1 MFSSNSSTVSGD
13 ANYIED
19 VFSTYLYT
27 GNDST
32 QTITNGIDLAGKG
45 GLVWMKGRGAF
56 SENHNLIDTARGI
69 TKSVSSNNTADQI
82 TNSGAFTA
90 FNSNGF
96 SLGPVNA
103 IEVNANARPYA
114 SWTFREQ
121 PKFFDVVT
129 YTGNTSG
136 GSSQTIAHNLGST
149 PGCII
154 IKATSIAGEYWA
166 VWHRSFTTNQVIY
179 LNLTN
184 AVATT
189 GAGNSFPVLPTA
201 TDFTVGFNGSQNGN
215 GTQYVAYLFAH
226 NAGGFGLTGTDNVV
240 SCGSYAGV
248 AYPNSQ
254 EVNVGFEPQWVMI
267 KNTTTAS
274 GWSMWDSMRGMA
286 VVPAANVAQAQLLE
300 PNTTAAEGIQPGIYP
315 TATGFVVKNGLT
327 AISGLGDNFIYI
339 AIRRGPMKVP
349 TDGTKV
355 YNAIARTGTSAV
367 AKITGVGFSPDA
379 VWGRRKDANYGRNF
393 DRLRGVNVSLAP
405 AATAG
410 EATPSAS
417 LTSYDMD
424 GFSVGADPSEHIN
437 APSIPYI
444 YWNFKR
450 APGFFDEVC
459 YTGTGSALTVA
470 HNLGVAPEMMIVKS
484 RSTAASW
491 NVYTAAMGAGNRIP
505 LDADQAASAS
515 TTVWNNQAPTA
526 SVFSVGA
533 SSATNASGASIVNYL
548 FATCPGV
555 SKVGS
560 YTGTAATQV
569 INCGFAAGARFVLIK
584 RTDDVGDWYIWDTVR
599 GIVSGNDPYLLINN
613 VDGSPTAEVTGT
625 DYIDP
630 AASGFEI
637 SSTAPAA
644 INASGG
650 SFVFLAIS

>member
-459 YTGTGSALTVA
+459 YTGTGSTQTQA
-470 HNLGVAPEMMIVKS
+470 HNLGAIPELMIFKQRTGTARSWGVYVAALGNANQLLLNSDSNVGAATTLLN
-484 RSTAASW
+484 STS
-491 NVYTAAMGAGNRIP
+491 
-505 LDADQAASAS
+505 
-515 TTVWNNQAPTA
+515 PTA
-526 SVFSVGA
+526 SIFTVGSSVLSNQNG
-533 SSATNASGASIVNYL
+533 SAIVAYL
-548 FATCPGV
+548 FATCAGV
-555 SKVGS
+555 SKVGN
-560 YTGTAATQV
+560 YTGTGTTQA
-569 INCGFAAGARFVLIK
+569 INCGFTAGARFVMVK
-584 RTDDVGDWYIWDTVR
+584 ATSTTGDWIVVDTAR
-599 GIVSGNDPYLLINN
+599 GLVSGNDPTLALN
-613 VDGSPTAEVTGT
+613 STAAEVTT
-625 DYIDP
+625 NDWFDP
-630 AASGFEI
+630 SSTGFEL
-637 SSTAPAA
+637 SSA
-644 INASGG
+644 GG
-650 SFVFLAIS
+650 NLANTNGVSYLFLAVA